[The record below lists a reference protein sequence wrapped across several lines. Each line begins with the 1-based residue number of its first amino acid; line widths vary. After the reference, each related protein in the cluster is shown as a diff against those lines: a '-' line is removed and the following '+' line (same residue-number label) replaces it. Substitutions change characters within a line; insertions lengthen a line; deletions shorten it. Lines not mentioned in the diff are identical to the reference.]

1 MNKSLN
7 IIIDVTLII
16 QRDEATEN
24 FDDELK
30 DTAFGFIS
38 PEKYKVLN
46 LLLNDKRVTCF

>member
-38 PEKYKVLN
+38 PVFEVVNMCSLEN
-46 LLLNDKRVTCF
+46 LL